1 MFDGE
6 SLALPIDEESI
17 LIHNRNNTN
26 DDESEREKD
35 PGLLYRFRS
44 YLQPTTTSFTP
55 LPIYHHQ
62 RHHHHHHHHCNSN
75 HHQIGKMSDY
85 SETNANEID
94 NDNDIENEN
103 QGDYGTGGAL
113 SNPARTDFFPPME
126 DVLPSLSTE
135 QQQEQFNKRRKRSL
149 AGKVKAS
156 VARPARAVGRRV
168 FKNRYNSKVDV
179 LGGRTEVHLNR
190 DITNKTPDDIFRANP
205 LDRDAASVVDGRS
218 KNTPDGTTNSL
229 RRSLSRIMSKRSIS
243 RAGSTIGDGN
253 DADISSPTALVAIAQ
268 HETNDT
274 DWPVRSVEAIA
285 RNAALLCGVYVMGAY
300 HPDWSAPVSR
310 LLEFLLTAWV
320 TCLLILALG
329 WVRKLN
335 IIEHRQHQ
343 SAPPLRYAD
352 NQQRQW
358 QWQRREGVDPEMA
371 PLVQHPDRDETN
383 AYGTS
388 TIINTECATNSNEN
402 CSENKVSLSIDTTAA
417 IRSESQNEDRV
428 VVESSSSS
436 DEADRSFTKKQ
447 KDQNINQEVE
457 HPKLASLYVV
467 DSKTGE
473 RVVCNNDSAPFRIS
487 NEWVEMDMLA
497 MMRTPDADDID
508 AKRGST
514 ANDKMSEHFRGR
526 QRRFEFQYQVKFKKV
541 PVGKQLYFSCELD
554 DPVKMGI
561 VTKAFVSAAMA
572 FVRTTNPTFH
582 YNITGSKKKTSDGK
596 YETPHMSF
604 TVEAGLD
611 RFVVTKPG
619 ETPPE
624 LGSNIF
630 EDTESIKRRKSGKP
644 TEWNTEDTYTLALWS
659 SYVDFLDWR
668 VLNLPGI
675 KPFGL
680 ATVLSTQAINLTM
693 YLIDADMKGDSHY
706 RKDITEVIKLELSNG
721 EQSGL
726 GKEAKK
732 WINAKAPGQQH
743 REAELMGA
751 VLGSPSQRIGHCAS
765 EDFVEVGE
773 HTRHAALGIN
783 DTMDEMDEIDK
794 DTADAAELGEGIYLR
809 SGDSVLL
816 REFLSEDENST
827 ASSVINGG
835 GFAVLSKQNVP
846 IVIEKTKR
854 SKKNKLIK
862 SGDTVMF
869 KMIQNKAGTDDNET
883 RYLTIHRG
891 WWLKWVTT
899 MPSKN
904 GYFTIFTHETELGER
919 ALPTDETQSSFLT
932 LGGSF
937 SLRHKR
943 WSRYAVGVSAEPS
956 TDFGGRMLSLY
967 NSKRN
972 KGAASMEEEKQQ
984 AATYQSDDEGDN
996 DKEMP
1001 SIGETGYI
1009 KPLVLCTRDPQSL
1022 MVISPKSPT
1031 NPYRFDDSSSF
1042 EKAEPQTPNGLKLMF
1057 SRDHSHADVPA
1068 WIEMMDRKQRVRQLA
1083 YVVRIAHRTPGGE
1096 EKQTPT
1102 HNNEEIIF
1110 TRLKS
1115 GKDLAR
1121 IMNIGQSMKIP
1132 HVVPK
1137 TLASNTSSSSIG
1149 ADSINDNEIVKSK
1162 SYPSLS
1168 TDAAP
1173 NTNGSGEGDVGII
1186 SKNNRASFS
1195 TVPVHISN
1203 ASCEGDME
1211 IMTKRST
1218 SSECLDGYELCENP
1232 GIEIDEEEAMTPTKY
1247 ENDSSMLGDGYI
1259 EDDSM
1264 SESSSSD
1271 TEAGA
1276 QRKSRLRKL
1285 KRLGKKTVV
1294 GTGRITKKTAM
1305 GKCVFVAIS
1314 LFNVYH
1320 VFFCMQSFSFNEPS
1334 CFIHSNL
1341 KLSCER
1347 IER

>member
-6 SLALPIDEESI
+6 SVAVPIDEESI
-17 LIHNRNNTN
+17 LIYNRNTNTN
-26 DDESEREKD
+26 EDENEREKD
-35 PGLLYRFRS
+35 PGLLHRFRS
-44 YLQPTTTSFTP
+44 YLQPTTGFTP
-55 LPIYHHQ
+55 LPIYQYRHLHH
-62 RHHHHHHHHCNSN
+62 RNIN
-75 HHQIGKMSDY
+75 HRQIGKMSDY
-85 SETNANEID
+85 SETNANE
-94 NDNDIENEN
+94 NEHWKSN
-103 QGDYGTGGAL
+103 TSNYTSQGDYGTGDTL
-113 SNPARTDFFPPME
+113 SNPARMDVFPPME
-126 DVLPSLSTE
+126 GVLPSLSTE
-135 QQQEQFNKRRKRSL
+135 QQQEQLNKRRKRSL

-179 LGGRTEVHLNR
+179 LGGRIEVDLNR

-205 LDRDAASVVDGRS
+205 LDRDAARVPNGRNN
-218 KNTPDGTTNSL
+218 NTSDGTNNNL
-229 RRSLSRIMSKRSIS
+229 RRSLSRIMSTRSIS
-243 RAGSTIGDGN
+243 RAGTTIGNGN
-253 DADISSPTALVAIAQ
+253 DTDTSSPTAFVTLAQ
-268 HETNDT
+268 HESDDT

-300 HPDWSAPVSR
+300 HPDWTAPVSR

-329 WVRKLN
+329 WLRKLSVS
-335 IIEHRQHQ
+335 EHRQHQ
-343 SAPPLRYAD
+343 YTPPLRYAD

-358 QWQRREGVDPEMA
+358 QRQEGDDPEMT
-371 PLVQHPDRDETN
+371 PLVQHPDRDETSV
-383 AYGTS
+383 YGTS
-388 TIINTECATNSNEN
+388 NIVDTECATNLNLN
-402 CSENKVSLSIDTTAA
+402 CSENKISLSINTTAA
-417 IRSESQNEDRV
+417 IRTESQNEDGV
-428 VVESSSSS
+428 EVESGSSS

-447 KDQNINQEVE
+447 KDQEMNQEVE

-473 RVVCNNDSAPFRIS
+473 RVMCNNDSAPFRIS
-487 NEWVEMDMLA
+487 NEWVEMDMIA
-497 MMRTPDADDID
+497 MMRTPDADDSD

-561 VTKAFVSAAMA
+561 ITKAFVSAAMA

-619 ETPPE
+619 DTPPE
-624 LGSNIF
+624 LGSNIY
-630 EDTESIKRRKSGKP
+630 EDPESMKKRKSGKL
-644 TEWNTEDTYTLALWS
+644 TNWNTEDTYTLALWS

-743 REAELMGA
+743 REAELTGA
-751 VLGSPSQRIGHCAS
+751 VLGSPSQRIGHCS
-765 EDFVEVGE
+765 SHDFVEVDE
-773 HTRHAALGIN
+773 NTSHAALGTN

-827 ASSVINGG
+827 ASSVTNSG
-835 GFAVLSKQNVP
+835 GFAVLSKRNVP

-972 KGAASMEEEKQQ
+972 KGATSMEEEKQQ

-1001 SIGETGYI
+1001 SIGEIGYI

-1022 MVISPKSPT
+1022 MVTSPKSPT
-1031 NPYRFDDSSSF
+1031 KPYRFDDSSSF
-1042 EKAEPQTPNGLKLMF
+1042 EKAEPQTPNGLKLLF

-1068 WIEMMDRKQRVRQLA
+1068 WIEMMDRKQRVRKLA
-1083 YVVRIAHRTPGGE
+1083 YVVRIAHRIPGGDDN
-1096 EKQTPT
+1096 QATI

-1137 TLASNTSSSSIG
+1137 TLASYASSSSIG
-1149 ADSINDNEIVKSK
+1149 ADSTNDNAIIKSK

-1168 TDAAP
+1168 TDAVP
-1173 NTNGSGEGDVGII
+1173 NTNGSGEGDAGII
-1186 SKNNRASFS
+1186 TKNNSASFP
-1195 TVPVHISN
+1195 TVPVHIAN
-1203 ASCEGDME
+1203 ASCEVDMD
-1211 IMTKRST
+1211 MTKKST
-1218 SSECLDGYELCENP
+1218 SSECSDGFELCDNP
-1232 GIEIDEEEAMTPTKY
+1232 GIEIDEDEAMTLTNY
-1247 ENDSSMLGDGYI
+1247 ENDSSMLGDGSI

-1264 SESSSSD
+1264 SDSSSSD

-1305 GKCVFVAIS
+1305 GKCVFVAVY
-1314 LFNVYH
+1314 LF
-1320 VFFCMQSFSFNEPS
+1320 
-1334 CFIHSNL
+1334 
-1341 KLSCER
+1341 
-1347 IER
+1347 